1 MPILKGM
8 CGEAHERHFEKQ
20 AKLTENPLP
29 TKKRREKTKQNKQRK
44 IPPHLKGTQP

>member
-29 TKKRREKTKQNKQRK
+29 TKKRRENKTKQRK